1 MTLLFYTYFLAQEW
15 VNRSIKSTKDWW
27 ARLTEDQHQGADLSF
42 AEELHDHQ
50 GLIDR
55 TSDVPVEADAIADKE
70 ELVLALEAMEQ
81 LTIGQFSHVV
91 GEALEKFKAGGEMAK
106 VTDTGQMLMVKME
119 MSVWRNA
126 QVDQIRSLGAEITEA
141 CRNS

>member
-1 MTLLFYTYFLAQEW
+1 MTLVFYAYFVAQEW
-15 VNRSIKSTKDWW
+15 VNRTIKSTKDWW
-27 ARLTEDQHQGADLSF
+27 SRFTEDQHQGADLSF
-42 AEELHDHQ
+42 AQELHDHQ

-70 ELVLALEAMEQ
+70 ELVLALEAMER
-81 LTIGQFSHVV
+81 LTVGQFSQAV
-91 GEALEKFKAGGEMAK
+91 GEALEKFKAGGEIVK
-106 VTDTGQMLMVKME
+106 VTDTGQTLMVRME
-119 MSVWRNA
+119 MSVWANE